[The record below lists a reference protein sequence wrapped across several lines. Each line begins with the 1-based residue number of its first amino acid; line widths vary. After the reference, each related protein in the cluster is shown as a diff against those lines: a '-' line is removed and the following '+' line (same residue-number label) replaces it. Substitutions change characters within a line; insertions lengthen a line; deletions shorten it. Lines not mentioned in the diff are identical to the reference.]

1 MSGICS
7 ALTVCTPLS
16 QLDVSLYRGCGAARA
31 INTCQPCEWLCSHII
46 RANTSLTEAEDEDVR
61 QENTHK
67 QSLYGLVT
75 VSGSCL
81 LMSWI
86 FLNSVEQT
94 VQYVDS
100 QIKEWETEHLN
111 ILKIIYHGP
120 MLYIPLHQRVSPLFG
135 TSCTLLYVVAPDI
148 AGDINEARLGL

>member
-1 MSGICS
+1 MLSQLIAGSLWPAEMSGICS

-111 ILKIIYHGP
+111 ILKIIYHGL
-120 MLYIPLHQRVSPLFG
+120 MHVTTLWHLLRFALCCG
-135 TSCTLLYVVAPDI
+135 TRHSWRY
-148 AGDINEARLGL
+148 